1 MAQYGSHLAMD
12 SRRDLN
18 AAFADVLRQ
27 LRERAELSQEAL
39 AAKSGLDR
47 TYISLLERGQ
57 RQPTLKTL
65 ARLAEALNTS
75 LAALAKK
82 VEDRLNENP

>member
-1 MAQYGSHLAMD
+1 MG

-18 AAFADVLRQ
+18 TAFADVLRQ
-27 LRERAELSQEAL
+27 LREQSGLSQEAL
-39 AAKSGLDR
+39 ATKSGLDR
-47 TYISLLERGQ
+47 TFISLLERGQ

-65 ARLAEALNTS
+65 ARLADALDTS
-75 LAALAKK
+75 LTALAKK

>member
-1 MAQYGSHLAMD
+1 MAQYGSHLDMA
-12 SRRDLN
+12 SRTDLN
-18 AAFADVLRQ
+18 TAFAEVLRQ
-27 LRERAELSQEAL
+27 LRERAGLSQETL

-75 LAALAKK
+75 LAALAKR

>member
-1 MAQYGSHLAMD
+1 MD
-12 SRRDLN
+12 SRRDITG
-18 AAFADVLRQ
+18 AFADVLRQ
-27 LRERAELSQEAL
+27 LRERAGLSQEAL

-65 ARLAEALNTS
+65 ARLAEALDTS
-75 LAALAKK
+75 LVAISKK

>member
-1 MAQYGSHLAMD
+1 MD
-12 SRRDLN
+12 ARKDLN

-27 LRERAELSQEAL
+27 LRERAGLSQEAL
-39 AAKSGLDR
+39 ADKSGLDR
-47 TYISLLERGQ
+47 TYISLLERAQ

-65 ARLAEALNTS
+65 ARLADALGIS
-75 LAALAKK
+75 LAALSKK

>member
-1 MAQYGSHLAMD
+1 MASK
-12 SRRDLN
+12 RDLN
-18 AAFADVLRQ
+18 TAFADVLRQ
-27 LRERAELSQEAL
+27 LRERAGLSQEAL

-65 ARLAEALNTS
+65 ARLAEALNMS
-75 LAALAKK
+75 LAALAKR
-82 VEDRLNENP
+82 VEDRLNEDP

>member
-1 MAQYGSHLAMD
+1 MGLTMDMD

-18 AAFADVLRQ
+18 TAFADVLRQ
-27 LRERAELSQEAL
+27 LRERAGLSQEAL
-39 AAKSGLDR
+39 ATKSGLDR
-47 TYISLLERGQ
+47 TYISLLERGL

-65 ARLAEALNTS
+65 VRLAEALGTS
-75 LAALAKK
+75 LAVLSKK

>member
-1 MAQYGSHLAMD
+1 MD
-12 SRRDLN
+12 SGRDLT

-65 ARLAEALNTS
+65 ARLAEALGMS
-75 LAALAKK
+75 LAALSKK
-82 VEDRLNENP
+82 VEDRLHENP

>member
-1 MAQYGSHLAMD
+1 MD

>member
-1 MAQYGSHLAMD
+1 MNS
-12 SRRDLN
+12 SKDLT

-27 LRERAELSQEAL
+27 LRERAGLSQETL
-39 AAKSGLDR
+39 ATKSGLDR

-65 ARLAEALNTS
+65 ARLAEALDTS
-75 LAALAKK
+75 LSALSKK

>member
-1 MAQYGSHLAMD
+1 MD
-12 SRRDLN
+12 SRRDITG
-18 AAFADVLRQ
+18 AFADVLRQ
-27 LRERAELSQEAL
+27 LRERAGLSQEAL
-39 AAKSGLDR
+39 ATKSGLDR

-65 ARLAEALNTS
+65 ARLAEALDTS
-75 LAALAKK
+75 LVNISKK

>member
-1 MAQYGSHLAMD
+1 MAQYEPHQGMD

-18 AAFADVLRQ
+18 TAFADVLRQ
-27 LRERAELSQEAL
+27 LRERAGLSQEAL

-47 TYISLLERGQ
+47 TYISLLERAQ

-65 ARLAEALNTS
+65 ARLADALGTS